1 MRVKSS
7 SNSTRV
13 SNSIYKRK
21 ANQSS
26 SSSTSSSLNGS
37 YILEKHVR
45 RRRILPKSPS
55 NLDETSTTNHLT
67 NDIANDKI
75 AESLDQPKELEF
87 IDNPTIVEY
96 YTNNRKDN
104 NKNICVLNY
113 CNLLKNYI
121 IAYLAY
127 VCIFIVSIFMC
138 ILSYFLYYFS
148 R

>member
-1 MRVKSS
+1 MRVNSS
-7 SNSTRV
+7 PNSTRV

-21 ANQSS
+21 ANQSLS
-26 SSSTSSSLNGS
+26 SPSSSLNGS

-55 NLDETSTTNHLT
+55 NFDLDNTSTTNHLT
-67 NDIANDKI
+67 NNITDNKI
-75 AESLDQPKELEF
+75 AESHQPKELEF

-104 NKNICVLNY
+104 KNICVLNY
-113 CNLLKNYI
+113 CNLLKI
-121 IAYLAY
+121 ILAY
-127 VCIFIVSIFMC
+127 WLKFAFLLFRFNFHVHFII
-138 ILSYFLYYFS
+138 S